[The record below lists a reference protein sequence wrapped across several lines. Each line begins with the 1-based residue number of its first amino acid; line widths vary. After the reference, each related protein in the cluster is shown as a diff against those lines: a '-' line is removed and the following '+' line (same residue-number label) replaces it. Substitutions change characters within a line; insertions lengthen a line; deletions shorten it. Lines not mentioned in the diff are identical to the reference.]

1 VLVKDSKL
9 QQMREVKVVIFLEKA
24 RNPIEGMV
32 GLSDR
37 LSDVRFF
44 NGGIWQRSAS
54 RSPWK

>member
-1 VLVKDSKL
+1 VKESKL
-9 QQMREVKVVIFLEKA
+9 EQVREVKVGIFLEKD
-24 RNPIEGMV
+24 RKPIEGMV

-37 LSDVRFF
+37 LSDVRLL